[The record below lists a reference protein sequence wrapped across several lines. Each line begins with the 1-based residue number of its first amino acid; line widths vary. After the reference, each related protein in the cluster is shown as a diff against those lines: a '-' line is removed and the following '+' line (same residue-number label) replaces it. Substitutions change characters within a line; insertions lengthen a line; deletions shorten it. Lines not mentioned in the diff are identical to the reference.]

1 VHVQWPNA
9 TQPCLL
15 PLARAILE
23 QGPGGQPLGS
33 GRPVQA
39 YSASI
44 PSTRLSLQWERH
56 RPWHMRVAIAPCLY
70 LEVMPAMACLK
81 GNMQSPNTQSTMGF
95 RLDPVYARNCVSLH
109 ELVPACQHA
118 TLVSTPPR
126 SGCHP
131 SQRCQPVPDN
141 DPHGLPPRLSTQCQ
155 EHEANEL
162 ALIVS
167 LLAPAGTRP

>member
-1 VHVQWPNA
+1 MCNGRMQPSPACCRLLVQYWSRDQADSRWGAGALFRHAVHP
-9 TQPCLL
+9 
-15 PLARAILE
+15 
-23 QGPGGQPLGS
+23 
-33 GRPVQA
+33 
-39 YSASI
+39 I

-56 RPWHMRVAIAPCLY
+56 RPWHMRAAIAPCLY
-70 LEVMPAMACLK
+70 LEVMSAMACLK
-81 GNMQSPNTQSTMGF
+81 GNMQSRNTQSTMGF

-141 DPHGLPPRLSTQCQ
+141 DPYGLPPRLSTQCQ